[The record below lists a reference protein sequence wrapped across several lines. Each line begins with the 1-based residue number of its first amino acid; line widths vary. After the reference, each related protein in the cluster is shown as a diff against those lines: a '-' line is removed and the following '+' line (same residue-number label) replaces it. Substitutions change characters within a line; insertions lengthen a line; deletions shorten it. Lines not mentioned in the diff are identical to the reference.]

1 MHIVMTEQKSNA
13 PPPVSPYLFPLI
25 LAGFGLWCLYDGWI
39 SSSPEMQKHLL
50 FNRIASVVLLVW
62 AAADCY
68 RTRKRELAERAD
80 PADRIGRE

>member
-1 MHIVMTEQKSNA
+1 MTENKASA
-13 PPPVSPYLFPLI
+13 PPPISPYLFPLI

-39 SSSPEMQKHLL
+39 STDLEMQKHLL

-62 AAADCY
+62 AAADFY

-80 PADRIGRE
+80 PPAGIGGE

>member
-1 MHIVMTEQKSNA
+1 MTEKKASA

-39 SSSPEMQKHLL
+39 STDLEMQKHLL

-62 AAADCY
+62 AAADFY
-68 RTRKRELAERAD
+68 RTRKRELAERAE
-80 PADRIGRE
+80 PSEGIGGE